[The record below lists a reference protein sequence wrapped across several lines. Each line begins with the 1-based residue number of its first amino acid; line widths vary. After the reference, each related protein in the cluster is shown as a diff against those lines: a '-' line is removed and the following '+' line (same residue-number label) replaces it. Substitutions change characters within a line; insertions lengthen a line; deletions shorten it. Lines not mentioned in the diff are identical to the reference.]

1 MEKQNG
7 SIITCQTTY
16 AACIMLPDFYEM
28 GLSHETT
35 VDISPDRYM
44 LVILAMHLA
53 FSWL

>member
-1 MEKQNG
+1 MEMQNG
-7 SIITCQTTY
+7 SIITCQITY

-35 VDISPDRYM
+35 VDTSPDRYM